1 MFDIIVRYGDGAVE
15 RIRGFKS
22 RREAEREIKLMWHAG
37 SEILSAYIE
46 EYVD

>member
-15 RIRGFKS
+15 RIRGFES
-22 RREAEREIKLMWHAG
+22 RREAEKEINLMWHAG

-46 EYVD
+46 EYFD

>member
-15 RIRGFKS
+15 RIRGFES
-22 RREAEREIKLMWHAG
+22 RREAENEINLMWHAG

-46 EYVD
+46 EYFD